1 MLMETARIR
10 LRSWQKDDLS
20 DFCALNADPDVMRF
34 FPATLARKDSDN
46 LAASFQAG
54 MLRHGFGIW
63 VLELPG
69 ISSFA
74 GVVGL
79 NVPSFDNTLVEVSW
93 RLHKLFWGHGFA
105 TEASAVALEAGF
117 SLFSLESIC
126 SVTARLNIPSE
137 KVMRRLGMEHNPK
150 DDFHHPALPDGH
162 PLSRH
167 VFYRMR
173 KQRWKEQKKKF
184 PFLEHLHIVP

>member
-105 TEASAVALEAGF
+105 TEAAAVALEAGF
-117 SLFSLESIC
+117 SLFFSRIHMQRYSP
-126 SVTARLNIPSE
+126 T
-137 KVMRRLGMEHNPK
+137 EHTFGK
-150 DDFHHPALPDGH
+150 GDA
-162 PLSRH
+162 STRH
-167 VFYRMR
+167 GA
-173 KQRWKEQKKKF
+173 QSQG
-184 PFLEHLHIVP
+184 